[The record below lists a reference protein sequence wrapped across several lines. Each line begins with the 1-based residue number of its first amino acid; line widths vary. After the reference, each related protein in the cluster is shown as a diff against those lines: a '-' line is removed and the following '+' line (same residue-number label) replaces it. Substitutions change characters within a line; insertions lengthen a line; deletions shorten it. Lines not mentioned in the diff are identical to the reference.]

1 MTDLVIKQNGI
12 IKIYQA
18 FVLFRTVQPVLSY
31 RVIDDDRIE
40 LEQITG
46 VPFTLFASNIKSIT
60 LFGQPKAAFDGDAQ
74 DLATILNDSIIKT
87 L

>member
-1 MTDLVIKQNGI
+1 MKDIVIKQNGI

-46 VPFTLFASNIKSIT
+46 VPFTLFASDTKSIT

-74 DLATILNDSIIKT
+74 DLARILNDSIIKT